1 MEEKQAIVSNEE
13 KQTIV
18 DNKEKQNS
26 TDNLK
31 FTADIDQLRQFAKAY
46 DDIFKLVDLEG
57 NSTKSW
63 TVFNKESLRS
73 YLQNPYSAAS
83 QKNIRDLSR
92 FLSTLSFPLRRLI
105 NYLASLPDFS
115 IYKVIPNISMIEEP
129 DADSVLKD
137 YEDVCRFM
145 RAMDLE
151 LDLFK
156 MLIIAWREDC
166 AYFFPVESEDGTTLL
181 FPLDAQYCKISGVGH
196 NGLYHVAY
204 DFSFFNGTNSFY
216 LNVWPKEFKKKYNA
230 YQKNSS
236 LRWQQLDDARC
247 FKVNLD
253 QPDLVLSPLA
263 SLFESIIDLIDL
275 QSLTSVKDALEIY
288 KLLVMR
294 IPMLNSNNPD
304 DMAIS
309 LTLAK
314 NFYNKALELLPE
326 EIGCILSPMPVDSV
340 SFDKGATSESDAIS
354 DAYSNLMSNAGVS
367 QIMDSSRITGQSA
380 VKASMMCDVMFA
392 TKGLIQQ
399 INAFVNE
406 RIKLKFPNTQMIVK
420 YTDVTA
426 YTKSDRIAEL
436 QKACEFGLPFKLE
449 LAMMLGQDPLE
460 NYAMGWLED
469 QMGLA
474 VTRWTHPLVSSHT
487 ATSKTTDGGAPTKDD
502 GELTDD
508 GEASRDKRDAVQ

>member
-1 MEEKQAIVSNEE
+1 MA
-13 KQTIV
+13 
-18 DNKEKQNS
+18 NKTK
-26 TDNLK
+26 DIK
-31 FTADIDQLRQFAKAY
+31 DVADIEQLKQFAKSY
-46 DDIFKLVDLEG
+46 DDIFKLVDLE
-57 NSTKSW
+57 SSATKTW

-73 YLQNPYSAAS
+73 YLQNPYSTNS
-83 QKNIRDLSR
+83 QTNIRNLSR
-92 FLSTLSFPLRRLI
+92 FLATLSFPLRRLI

-115 IYKVIPNISMIEEP
+115 VYKVIPSISMLEEP
-129 DADSVLKD
+129 DINDILQD
-137 YEDVCRFM
+137 YEEVCKYI

-156 MLIIAWREDC
+156 MLVIAWREDC
-166 AYFFPVESEDGTTLL
+166 AYFYPIEDDDGSMLL
-181 FPLDAQYCKISGVGH
+181 FPLDAQYCKISGVGY

-204 DFSFFNGTNSFY
+204 DFSFFNGSNSFY
-216 LNVWPKEFKKKYNA
+216 LDIWPAEFKKKYNT
-230 YQKNSS
+230 YQKDSTQ
-236 LRWQQLDDARC
+236 RWQQLDDARC
-247 FKVNLD
+247 FKINLD
-253 QPDLVLSPLA
+253 QPDLVMSPLA

-294 IPMLNSNNPD
+294 IPLINSNNPD

-314 NFYNKALELLPE
+314 NFYNKAVELLPD

-340 SFDKGATSESDAIS
+340 SFDKSATSESDAIS

-367 QIMDSSRITGQSA
+367 QIMDSSRLTGQSA

-392 TKGLIQQ
+392 TKGIIQQ
-399 INAFVNE
+399 ISAFVNE
-406 RIKLKFPNTQMIVK
+406 RIKLKFPNTVMTMK

-426 YTKSDRIAEL
+426 YTKSERIAEL

-469 QMGLA
+469 KMGLA
-474 VTRWTHPLVSSHT
+474 ITRWTHPLVSSHT
-487 ATSKTTDGGAPTKDD
+487 AVASSNTGGAPTKDD
-502 GELTDD
+502 DD
-508 GEASRDKRDAVQ
+508 LSDEGAETKDKEKNTK

>member
-1 MEEKQAIVSNEE
+1 MEENTTNIEIE
-13 KQTIV
+13 KT
-18 DNKEKQNS
+18 NK
-26 TDNLK
+26 DDLK
-31 FTADIDQLRQFAKAY
+31 FTADMEQLKQFAKSY
-46 DDIFKLVDLEG
+46 DDIFKLVNLDS
-57 NSTKSW
+57 NTTKTW
-63 TVFNKESLRS
+63 TVFNKENLRS
-73 YLQNPYSAAS
+73 YLQSPYNASS

-115 IYKVIPNISMIEEP
+115 IYKIVPDISMSEEP
-129 DADSVLKD
+129 DFESILKD
-137 YEDVCRFM
+137 YEDVCRFV

-156 MLIIAWREDC
+156 MLVIAWREDC
-166 AYFFPVESEDGTTLL
+166 AYFFPVENEDGSTLL

-196 NGLYHVAY
+196 NGLYRVAY
-204 DFSFFNGTNSFY
+204 DFSFFNGTNGFY
-216 LNVWPKEFKKKYNA
+216 LDVWPQEFKKKYNA
-230 YQKNSS
+230 YQSDSS
-236 LRWQQLDDARC
+236 KRWQQLDEARC

-294 IPMLNSNNPD
+294 IPMLNSSNPD

-314 NFYNKALELLPE
+314 NFYNKAVELLPE
-326 EIGCILSPMPVDSV
+326 EIGCILSPMPVDSI
-340 SFDKGATSESDAIS
+340 SFDKSATSESDAIS

-367 QIMDSSRITGQSA
+367 QIMDSSRLTGQSA

-392 TKGLIQQ
+392 TKGIIQQ
-399 INAFVNE
+399 VNAFVNE
-406 RIKLKFPNTQMIVK
+406 RIKKKFPSTQMIVK

-469 QMGLA
+469 KMGLA

-487 ATSKTTDGGAPTKDD
+487 ATKDSSNGGAPTKSD
-502 GELTDD
+502 GDLTDD
-508 GEASRDKRDAVQ
+508 GEASRDKRDATQ

>member
-1 MEEKQAIVSNEE
+1 MEEKQTNA
-13 KQTIV
+13 
-18 DNKEKQNS
+18 
-26 TDNLK
+26 DNLK
-31 FTADIDQLRQFAKAY
+31 FTADMDQLRQFAKAY
-46 DDIFKLVDLEG
+46 DDIFKLVDLE
-57 NSTKSW
+57 SSSSKTW
-63 TVFNKESLRS
+63 TVFNKENLRS
-73 YLQNPYSAAS
+73 YLQNPYNASS
-83 QKNIRDLSR
+83 QKNIRDLAR

-115 IYKVIPNISMIEEP
+115 VYKVIPNISMIEDP
-129 DADSVLKD
+129 DEDSVLKD
-137 YEDVCRFM
+137 YEEVCRFV

-156 MLIIAWREDC
+156 MLVIAWREDC
-166 AYFFPVESEDGTTLL
+166 AYFFPVENEDGSTLL
-181 FPLDAQYCKISGVGH
+181 FPLDAQYCKVSGVGY

-204 DFSFFNGTNSFY
+204 DFSFFNGSNSFY
-216 LNVWPKEFKKKYNA
+216 LDIWPKEFKQKYTK
-230 YQKNSS
+230 YQSDAT

-247 FKVNLD
+247 FKINLD
-253 QPDLVLSPLA
+253 QPELVLSPLA

-294 IPMLNSNNPD
+294 IPMLNTNNPD

-314 NFYNKALELLPE
+314 NFYNKAVELLPE

-340 SFDKGATSESDAIS
+340 SFDKSATSDSDAIS

-392 TKGLIQQ
+392 TKGIIQQ

-406 RIKLKFPNTQMIVK
+406 RIKLKFPSTQMVFK

-426 YTKSDRIAEL
+426 YTKADRIAEL

-469 QMGLA
+469 KMGLG
-474 VTRWTHPLVSSHT
+474 VTRWIHPLISSHT
-487 ATSKTTDGGAPTKDD
+487 ASATSSDGGAPTKAD
-502 GELTDD
+502 GDLTDD
-508 GEASRDKRDAVQ
+508 GEASRDKRDANG

>member
-1 MEEKQAIVSNEE
+1 MATKTKDLKDV
-13 KQTIV
+13 
-18 DNKEKQNS
+18 
-26 TDNLK
+26 TDIEQLK
-31 FTADIDQLRQFAKAY
+31 QFAKSY
-46 DDIFKLVDLEG
+46 EEIFKLVDLES
-57 NSTKSW
+57 STTKTW
-63 TVFNKESLRS
+63 TVFNKDSLRS
-73 YLQNPYSAAS
+73 YLQNPYSSNS
-83 QKNIRDLSR
+83 QANIRNLSR
-92 FLSTLSFPLRRLI
+92 FLATLSFPLRRLI

-115 IYKVIPNISMIEEP
+115 VYKVIPNISMLEEP
-129 DADSVLKD
+129 DADSILKD
-137 YEDVCRFM
+137 YEEVCKYI

-156 MLIIAWREDC
+156 MLVIAWREDC
-166 AYFFPVESEDGTTLL
+166 AYFYPIEDDDGNTLL
-181 FPLDAQYCKISGVGH
+181 FPLDAQYCKISGVGY

-204 DFSFFNGTNSFY
+204 DFSFFNGSNSFY
-216 LNVWPKEFKKKYNA
+216 LDIWPAEFKKKYNA
-230 YQKNSS
+230 YQKDSTQ
-236 LRWQQLDDARC
+236 RWQQLDDARC
-247 FKVNLD
+247 FKINID
-253 QPDLVLSPLA
+253 QPELVMSPLA

-304 DMAIS
+304 DMALS

-314 NFYNKALELLPE
+314 NFYNKAVELLPE

-340 SFDKGATSESDAIS
+340 SFDKSATSESDAIA

-367 QIMDSSRITGQSA
+367 QIMDSSRLTGQSA

-392 TKGLIQQ
+392 TKGIIQQ

-406 RIKLKFPNTQMIVK
+406 RIKIKFPNTSMTMK

-474 VTRWTHPLVSSHT
+474 ITRWTHPLVSSHT
-487 ATSKTTDGGAPTKDD
+487 AVAGSDTNGAPTKDD
-502 GELTDD
+502 GDLSDEGAET
-508 GEASRDKRDAVQ
+508 RDKEKNAK

>member
-1 MEEKQAIVSNEE
+1 MEEKQTNVE
-13 KQTIV
+13 
-18 DNKEKQNS
+18 
-26 TDNLK
+26 NLK
-31 FTADIDQLRQFAKAY
+31 FAADMDRLRQFAKSY
-46 DDIFKLVDLEG
+46 DDIFQLVDLESS
-57 NSTKSW
+57 STKSW
-63 TVFNKESLRS
+63 TVFNKDNLRT
-73 YLQNPYSAAS
+73 YLQNPYSANS
-83 QKNIRDLSR
+83 QKNIRDLAR

-115 IYKVIPNISMIEEP
+115 VYKVIPNISMIEQP
-129 DADSVLKD
+129 DPNAILQD
-137 YEDVCRFM
+137 YEDVCRFI

-156 MLIIAWREDC
+156 MLVIAWREDC
-166 AYFFPVESEDGTTLL
+166 AYFFPLEDEDGSTLL
-181 FPLDAQYCKISGVGH
+181 FPLDAQYCKVSGVGY
-196 NGLYHVAY
+196 NGLYRVAY
-204 DFSFFNGTNSFY
+204 DFSFFNGANSFY
-216 LNVWPKEFKKKYNA
+216 LDIWPQEFKKKYNA
-230 YQKNSS
+230 YQKDSG

-247 FKVNLD
+247 FKINLD
-253 QPDLVLSPLA
+253 QPELVLSPLA

-314 NFYNKALELLPE
+314 NFYNKAIELLPK

-340 SFDKGATSESDAIS
+340 SFDKSATSESDAIS

-367 QIMDSSRITGQSA
+367 QIMDSSRLTGQSA
-380 VKASMMCDVMFA
+380 VKASMTCDVMFA
-392 TKGLIQQ
+392 TKGIIQQ
-399 INAFVNE
+399 VNAFVNE
-406 RIKLKFPNTQMIVK
+406 RIKKRFPNTQMTVK

-426 YTKSDRIAEL
+426 YTKSERIAEL

-460 NYAMGWLED
+460 NIAMGWLED

-474 VTRWTHPLVSSHT
+474 ITRWVHPLVSSHT
-487 ATSKTTDGGAPTKDD
+487 STANSGDNGAPTKDD
-502 GELTDD
+502 DD
-508 GEASRDKRDAVQ
+508 LSDEGADTRDKEKNAK

>member
-1 MEEKQAIVSNEE
+1 MTDATKDLKDIVNIEQF
-13 KQTIV
+13 K
-18 DNKEKQNS
+18 
-26 TDNLK
+26 
-31 FTADIDQLRQFAKAY
+31 QFAKSY
-46 DDIFKLVDLEG
+46 DEILKLVDLESS
-57 NSTKSW
+57 STKTW
-63 TVFNKESLRS
+63 TVFNKDSLRS
-73 YLQNPYSAAS
+73 YLQNPYSANS
-83 QKNIRDLSR
+83 QANIRNLSR
-92 FLSTLSFPLRRLI
+92 FLATLSFPLRRLI

-115 IYKVIPNISMIEEP
+115 VYKVIPNISMIEEP
-129 DADSVLKD
+129 DADSILQD
-137 YEDVCRFM
+137 YEEVCRYI

-156 MLIIAWREDC
+156 MLMIAWREDC
-166 AYFFPVESEDGTTLL
+166 SYFFPVEDDDGKTLL
-181 FPLDAQYCKISGVGH
+181 FPLDAQYCKISGVGY

-204 DFSFFNGTNSFY
+204 DFSFFNGSNSFY
-216 LNVWPKEFKKKYNA
+216 LDVWPKEFKQKYTK
-230 YQKNSS
+230 YQSDS
-236 LRWQQLDDARC
+236 TLRWQQLDDARC
-247 FKVNLD
+247 FKINLD
-253 QPDLVLSPLA
+253 QPELVISPLA

-294 IPMLNSNNPD
+294 IPMLNSSNPD

-314 NFYNKALELLPE
+314 NFYNKAVELLPP

-340 SFDKGATSESDAIS
+340 SFDKSATSDSDAIS

-367 QIMDSSRITGQSA
+367 QIMDSSRLTGQSA

-392 TKGLIQQ
+392 TKGIIQQ

-406 RIKLKFPNTQMIVK
+406 RIKLKFPNTCMSMK

-426 YTKSDRIAEL
+426 YTKSDRIVEL

-469 QMGLA
+469 KMGLA
-474 VTRWTHPLVSSHT
+474 ITRWTHPLVSSHT
-487 ATSKTTDGGAPTKDD
+487 TSATSDTGGAPTKDD
-502 GELTDD
+502 GDLSDEGAETK
-508 GEASRDKRDAVQ
+508 DKEKNAK

>member
-1 MEEKQAIVSNEE
+1 MA
-13 KQTIV
+13 
-18 DNKEKQNS
+18 NKTK
-26 TDNLK
+26 DIK
-31 FTADIDQLRQFAKAY
+31 DVADIEQLKQFAKSY
-46 DDIFKLVDLEG
+46 DDIFKLVDLE
-57 NSTKSW
+57 SSATKTW

-73 YLQNPYSAAS
+73 YLQNPYSTNS
-83 QKNIRDLSR
+83 QTNIRNLSR
-92 FLSTLSFPLRRLI
+92 FLATLSFPLRRLI

-115 IYKVIPNISMIEEP
+115 VYKVIPNISMLEEP
-129 DADSVLKD
+129 DINDVLQD
-137 YEDVCRFM
+137 YEEVCKYI

-156 MLIIAWREDC
+156 MLVIAWREDC
-166 AYFFPVESEDGTTLL
+166 AYFYPIEDDDGSMLL
-181 FPLDAQYCKISGVGH
+181 FPLDAQYCKISGVGY

-216 LNVWPKEFKKKYNA
+216 LDIWPAEFKKKYNI
-230 YQKNSS
+230 YQKDSTQ
-236 LRWQQLDDARC
+236 RWQQLDDARC
-247 FKVNLD
+247 FKINLD
-253 QPDLVLSPLA
+253 QPDLVMSPLA

-294 IPMLNSNNPD
+294 IPLINSNNPD

-314 NFYNKALELLPE
+314 NFYNKAVELLPD

-340 SFDKGATSESDAIS
+340 SFDKSATSESDAIS

-367 QIMDSSRITGQSA
+367 QIMDSSRLTGQSA

-392 TKGLIQQ
+392 TKGIIQQ
-399 INAFVNE
+399 VNAFVNE
-406 RIKLKFPNTQMIVK
+406 RIKLKFPNTVMTMK

-469 QMGLA
+469 KMGLA
-474 VTRWTHPLVSSHT
+474 ITRWTHPLVSSHT
-487 ATSKTTDGGAPTKDD
+487 AAAVSDTGGAPTKDD
-502 GELTDD
+502 GDLSDEGAETK
-508 GEASRDKRDAVQ
+508 DKEKNVK

>member
-1 MEEKQAIVSNEE
+1 MEEKQTNVE
-13 KQTIV
+13 
-18 DNKEKQNS
+18 
-26 TDNLK
+26 NLK
-31 FTADIDQLRQFAKAY
+31 FTANMDELRQFAKAY
-46 DDIFKLVDLEG
+46 DDIFKLVDLE
-57 NSTKSW
+57 SSATKTW
-63 TVFNKESLRS
+63 TVFNKENLRS
-73 YLQNPYSAAS
+73 YLQNPYSANS
-83 QKNIRDLSR
+83 QKNIRDLAR

-115 IYKVIPNISMIEEP
+115 VYKVIPNISMLEEP
-129 DADSVLKD
+129 DGESVLKD
-137 YEDVCRFM
+137 YEEVCRYI
-145 RAMDLE
+145 RTMDLE

-166 AYFFPVESEDGTTLL
+166 AYFFPVEDEDGSTLL
-181 FPLDAQYCKISGVGH
+181 FPLDAQYCKVSGVGY

-204 DFSFFNGTNSFY
+204 DFSFFNGANSFY
-216 LNVWPKEFKKKYNA
+216 LDIWPQEFKKKYNA
-230 YQKNSS
+230 YQKDSN

-247 FKVNLD
+247 FKINLD
-253 QPDLVLSPLA
+253 QPELVISPLA

-314 NFYNKALELLPE
+314 NFYNKAVELLPP

-340 SFDKGATSESDAIS
+340 SFDKSSTRESDAIS

-367 QIMDSSRITGQSA
+367 QIMDSSRLTGQSA
-380 VKASMMCDVMFA
+380 VKASMLCDVMFA
-392 TKGLIQQ
+392 TKGIMQQ

-406 RIKLKFPNTQMIVK
+406 RIKLKFPNTNMVMK
-420 YTDVTA
+420 YMDVTA
-426 YTKSDRIAEL
+426 YTKSERIAEL

-469 QMGLA
+469 KMGLA
-474 VTRWTHPLVSSHT
+474 ITRWTHPLVSSHT
-487 ATSKTTDGGAPTKDD
+487 ATSNSKDNGAPTKDD
-502 GELTDD
+502 DD
-508 GEASRDKRDAVQ
+508 LSDEGAETRDKEKNAK

>member
-1 MEEKQAIVSNEE
+1 MATTTK
-13 KQTIV
+13 
-18 DNKEKQNS
+18 D
-26 TDNLK
+26 LK
-31 FTADIDQLRQFAKAY
+31 DVTNIEQLKQFAKSY
-46 DDIFKLVDLEG
+46 DEIFQLVDLES
-57 NSTKSW
+57 STTKTW
-63 TVFNKESLRS
+63 TVFNKDSLRS
-73 YLQNPYSAAS
+73 YLQNPYSANS
-83 QKNIRDLSR
+83 QANIRNLSR
-92 FLSTLSFPLRRLI
+92 FLATLSFPLRRLI

-115 IYKVIPNISMIEEP
+115 VYKVIPNISMLEEP
-129 DADSVLKD
+129 DADSILKD
-137 YEDVCRFM
+137 YEEVCRYI

-156 MLIIAWREDC
+156 MLVIAWREDC
-166 AYFFPVESEDGTTLL
+166 AYFYPIEDDDGNTLL
-181 FPLDAQYCKISGVGH
+181 FPLDAQYCKISGVGY

-204 DFSFFNGTNSFY
+204 DLSFFNGSNSFY
-216 LNVWPKEFKKKYNA
+216 LDIWPAEFKKKYNT
-230 YQKNSS
+230 YQKDSTQ
-236 LRWQQLDDARC
+236 RWQQLDDARC
-247 FKVNLD
+247 FKINVD
-253 QPDLVLSPLA
+253 QPELVMSPLA

-304 DMAIS
+304 DMALS
-309 LTLAK
+309 LSLAK
-314 NFYNKALELLPE
+314 NFYNKAVELLPE

-340 SFDKGATSESDAIS
+340 SFDKSATSESDAIA

-367 QIMDSSRITGQSA
+367 QIMDSSRLTGQSA

-392 TKGLIQQ
+392 TKGVIQQ

-406 RIKLKFPNTQMIVK
+406 RIKLKFPNTQMVMK

-426 YTKSDRIAEL
+426 YTKSERIAEL

-474 VTRWTHPLVSSHT
+474 VTRWIHPLKSSHIAGVGSET
-487 ATSKTTDGGAPTKDD
+487 GGAPTKDD
-502 GELTDD
+502 DD
-508 GEASRDKRDAVQ
+508 LSDEGADTRDKEKNAK

>member
-1 MEEKQAIVSNEE
+1 MADKT
-13 KQTIV
+13 K
-18 DNKEKQNS
+18 D
-26 TDNLK
+26 LK
-31 FTADIDQLRQFAKAY
+31 DIANIDQFKQFAKSY
-46 DDIFKLVDLEG
+46 DEIFKLVDLES
-57 NSTKSW
+57 STTKTW
-63 TVFNKESLRS
+63 TVFNKDNLRT
-73 YLQNPYSAAS
+73 YLQNPYTTNS
-83 QKNIRDLSR
+83 QTNIRNLSR
-92 FLSTLSFPLRRLI
+92 FLATLSFPLRRLI

-115 IYKVIPNISMIEEP
+115 VYKVIPNISMIETP
-129 DADSVLKD
+129 DANSVLQD
-137 YEDVCRFM
+137 YEEVCRYI

-156 MLIIAWREDC
+156 MLVIAWREDC
-166 AYFFPVESEDGTTLL
+166 AYFFPVEDDDGNTLL
-181 FPLDAQYCKISGVGH
+181 FPLDAQYCKISGVGY

-204 DFSFFNGTNSFY
+204 DFSFFNGSNSFY
-216 LNVWPKEFKKKYNA
+216 LDIWPSEFKKKYNV
-230 YQKNSS
+230 YQKDSTQ
-236 LRWQQLDDARC
+236 RWQQLDDARC
-247 FKVNLD
+247 FKVNID
-253 QPDLVLSPLA
+253 QPELVMSPLA

-294 IPMLNSNNPD
+294 IPLLDNNNPD

-314 NFYNKALELLPE
+314 NFYNKAVEMLPD

-340 SFDKGATSESDAIS
+340 SFDKSATSDSDAIS

-367 QIMDSSRITGQSA
+367 QIMDSSRLTGQSA

-392 TKGLIQQ
+392 TKGIIQQ

-406 RIKLKFPNTQMIVK
+406 RIKLKFPNTIMTMK

-426 YTKSDRIAEL
+426 YTKSERISEL
-436 QKACEFGLPFKLE
+436 QKACEFGLPFKIE

-474 VTRWTHPLVSSHT
+474 VTRWVHPLISSHT
-487 ATSKTTDGGAPTKDD
+487 AAASSSTGGAPTKDD
-502 GELTDD
+502 GDLSDD
-508 GEASRDKRDAVQ
+508 GEASRDKRDSVG

>member
-1 MEEKQAIVSNEE
+1 MADTVK
-13 KQTIV
+13 
-18 DNKEKQNS
+18 D
-26 TDNLK
+26 LK
-31 FTADIDQLRQFAKAY
+31 DIADIEQLKQFAKSY
-46 DDIFKLVDLEG
+46 DEIFKLVDLESS
-57 NSTKSW
+57 STKTW
-63 TVFNKESLRS
+63 TVFNKDSLRS
-73 YLQNPYSAAS
+73 YLQNPYSSNS
-83 QKNIRDLSR
+83 QANLRNLSR
-92 FLSTLSFPLRRLI
+92 FLATLSFPLRRLI

-115 IYKVIPNISMIEEP
+115 VYKVIPNISMLEDPDEE
-129 DADSVLKD
+129 SILRD
-137 YEDVCRFM
+137 YEEVCRYI

-156 MLIIAWREDC
+156 MLVIAWREDC
-166 AYFFPVESEDGTTLL
+166 AYFFPIENDDGSTLL
-181 FPLDAQYCKISGVGH
+181 FPLDAQYCKISGVGY

-204 DFSFFNGTNSFY
+204 DFSFFNGSNSFY
-216 LNVWPKEFKKKYNA
+216 LDVWPKEFKKKYNA
-230 YQKNSS
+230 YQNDST

-253 QPDLVLSPLA
+253 QPELVISPLA

-314 NFYNKALELLPE
+314 NFYNKAVELLPP

-340 SFDKGATSESDAIS
+340 SFDKSATSESDAIS

-380 VKASMMCDVMFA
+380 VKASMLCDVMFA
-392 TKGLIQQ
+392 TKGVIQQ

-406 RIKLKFPNTQMIVK
+406 RIKLKFPNTNMTMK

-426 YTKSDRIAEL
+426 YTKSERIAEL

-469 QMGLA
+469 KMGLA
-474 VTRWTHPLVSSHT
+474 ITRWVHPLVSSHT
-487 ATSKTTDGGAPTKDD
+487 AGANSTDNGAPTKDD
-502 GELTDD
+502 DD
-508 GEASRDKRDAVQ
+508 LSDEGAKTRDKEKNAK

>member
-1 MEEKQAIVSNEE
+1 MA
-13 KQTIV
+13 
-18 DNKEKQNS
+18 NKTK
-26 TDNLK
+26 DIK
-31 FTADIDQLRQFAKAY
+31 DVADIEQLKQFAKSY
-46 DDIFKLVDLEG
+46 DDIFKLVDLE
-57 NSTKSW
+57 SSATKTW

-73 YLQNPYSAAS
+73 YLQNPYSTNS
-83 QKNIRDLSR
+83 QTNIRNLSR
-92 FLSTLSFPLRRLI
+92 FLATLSFPLRRLI

-115 IYKVIPNISMIEEP
+115 VYKVIPNISMLEEP
-129 DADSVLKD
+129 DINDVLHD
-137 YEDVCRFM
+137 YEEVCKYI

-156 MLIIAWREDC
+156 MLVIAWREDC
-166 AYFFPVESEDGTTLL
+166 AYFYPIEDDDGSMLL
-181 FPLDAQYCKISGVGH
+181 FPLDAQYCKISGVGY

-204 DFSFFNGTNSFY
+204 DFSFFNGSNSFY
-216 LNVWPKEFKKKYNA
+216 LDIWPAEFKKKYNA
-230 YQKNSS
+230 YQKDSTQ
-236 LRWQQLDDARC
+236 RWQQLDDARC
-247 FKVNLD
+247 FKINLD
-253 QPDLVLSPLA
+253 QPDLVMSPLA

-294 IPMLNSNNPD
+294 IPLINSNNPD

-314 NFYNKALELLPE
+314 NFYNKAVELLPD

-340 SFDKGATSESDAIS
+340 SFDKSATSESDAIS

-367 QIMDSSRITGQSA
+367 QIMDSSRLTGQSA

-392 TKGLIQQ
+392 TKGIIQQ
-399 INAFVNE
+399 VNAFVNE
-406 RIKLKFPNTQMIVK
+406 RIKLKFPNTMMTLK

-469 QMGLA
+469 KMGLA
-474 VTRWTHPLVSSHT
+474 ITRWTHPLVSSHT
-487 ATSKTTDGGAPTKDD
+487 AAVGSDTGGAPTKDD
-502 GELTDD
+502 GDLSDEGAETK
-508 GEASRDKRDAVQ
+508 DKEKNAK

>member
-1 MEEKQAIVSNEE
+1 MEEKKNNAE
-13 KQTIV
+13 
-18 DNKEKQNS
+18 
-26 TDNLK
+26 NLK
-31 FTADIDQLRQFAKAY
+31 FTADMDQLRQFAKAY
-46 DDIFKLVDLEG
+46 DDIFKLVDLESS
-57 NSTKSW
+57 STKSW
-63 TVFNKESLRS
+63 TVFNKDNLRS
-73 YLQNPYSAAS
+73 YLQNPYSANS

-115 IYKVIPNISMIEEP
+115 VYKVIPNISMLEEP
-129 DADSVLKD
+129 DADSILKD
-137 YEDVCRFM
+137 YEEVCRFV

-156 MLIIAWREDC
+156 MLVIAWREDC
-166 AYFFPVESEDGTTLL
+166 AYFFPVENEDGSTLL
-181 FPLDAQYCKISGVGH
+181 FPLDAQYCKVSGVGY

-204 DFSFFNGTNSFY
+204 DFSFFNGSNSFY
-216 LNVWPKEFKKKYNA
+216 LDIWPKEFKKKYTA
-230 YQKNSS
+230 YQNDSS

-247 FKVNLD
+247 FKINLD
-253 QPDLVLSPLA
+253 QPELVLSPLA

-314 NFYNKALELLPE
+314 NFYNKAVELLPP

-340 SFDKGATSESDAIS
+340 SFDKSATSESDAIS

-367 QIMDSSRITGQSA
+367 QIMDSSRLTGQSA
-380 VKASMMCDVMFA
+380 VKASMTCDVMFA
-392 TKGLIQQ
+392 TKGIIQQ
-399 INAFVNE
+399 VNAFVNE
-406 RIKLKFPNTQMIVK
+406 RIKIRFPSTQMIVK

-426 YTKSDRIAEL
+426 YTKSERIAEL

-469 QMGLA
+469 KMGLA
-474 VTRWTHPLVSSHT
+474 ITRWVHPLVSSHT
-487 ATSKTTDGGAPTKDD
+487 ATSTSDNGGAPTKDD
-502 GELTDD
+502 DD
-508 GEASRDKRDAVQ
+508 LSDEGAETRDKEKNAK

>member
-1 MEEKQAIVSNEE
+1 M
-13 KQTIV
+13 T
-18 DNKEKQNS
+18 DTTKE
-26 TDNLK
+26 LK
-31 FTADIDQLRQFAKAY
+31 DIADIEQLKQFAKSY
-46 DDIFKLVDLEG
+46 DEIFQLIDLESS
-57 NSTKSW
+57 STKTW
-63 TVFNKESLRS
+63 TVFNKDSLRS
-73 YLQNPYSAAS
+73 YLQNPYSANS
-83 QKNIRDLSR
+83 QTNIRNLSR
-92 FLSTLSFPLRRLI
+92 FLATLSFPLRRLI

-115 IYKVIPNISMIEEP
+115 VYKVVPNISMLEEP
-129 DADSVLKD
+129 NFEDVLKD
-137 YEDVCRFM
+137 YEEVCKYI

-151 LDLFK
+151 LDVFK
-156 MLIIAWREDC
+156 MLVIAWREDC
-166 AYFFPVESEDGTTLL
+166 AYFFPLEDDDGNTLL
-181 FPLDAQYCKISGVGH
+181 FPLDAQYCKISGVGY

-204 DFSFFNGTNSFY
+204 DFSFFNGSNSFY
-216 LNVWPKEFKKKYNA
+216 LDVWPAEFKKKYNA
-230 YQKNSS
+230 YQKNSN

-247 FKVNLD
+247 FKINLD
-253 QPDLVLSPLA
+253 QPELVMSPLA

-314 NFYNKALELLPE
+314 NFYNKAVDLLPP

-340 SFDKGATSESDAIS
+340 SFDKSATSDSDAIS

-367 QIMDSSRITGQSA
+367 QIMDSSRLTGQSA

-392 TKGLIQQ
+392 TKGVIQQ
-399 INAFVNE
+399 VNAFVNE
-406 RIKLKFPNTQMIVK
+406 RIKLKFPNTVMTVK

-426 YTKSDRIAEL
+426 YTKSERIAEL

-469 QMGLA
+469 KMGLA

-487 ATSKTTDGGAPTKDD
+487 AAASSDTGGAPTKDD
-502 GELTDD
+502 DD
-508 GEASRDKRDAVQ
+508 LSDEGADTRDKEKNAK

>member
-1 MEEKQAIVSNEE
+1 MEEKKTNVE
-13 KQTIV
+13 
-18 DNKEKQNS
+18 
-26 TDNLK
+26 NLK
-31 FTADIDQLRQFAKAY
+31 FTADMDQLRQFAKAY
-46 DDIFKLVDLEG
+46 DDIFQLVDLESS
-57 NSTKSW
+57 STKTW
-63 TVFNKESLRS
+63 TVFNKDNLRS
-73 YLQNPYSAAS
+73 YLQNPYSANS
-83 QKNIRDLSR
+83 QKNIRDLAR

-115 IYKVIPNISMIEEP
+115 VYKVIPNISMIEEP
-129 DADSVLKD
+129 DADSILKD
-137 YEDVCRFM
+137 YEDVCRFIK
-145 RAMDLE
+145 AMDLE

-166 AYFFPVESEDGTTLL
+166 AYFFPLEDEDGSTLL
-181 FPLDAQYCKISGVGH
+181 FPLDAQYCKVSGIGY

-204 DFSFFNGTNSFY
+204 DFSFFNGSNSFY
-216 LNVWPKEFKKKYNA
+216 LDVWPKEFKTKYNA
-230 YQKNSS
+230 YQKDSS

-247 FKVNLD
+247 FKINLD

-314 NFYNKALELLPE
+314 NFYNKAVELLPE

-340 SFDKGATSESDAIS
+340 SFDKSATSESDAIS

-367 QIMDSSRITGQSA
+367 QIMDSTRLTGQSA

-392 TKGLIQQ
+392 TKGIIQQ

-406 RIKLKFPNTQMIVK
+406 RIKLKFPNTQMVMK

-426 YTKSDRIAEL
+426 YTKSERIAEL

-487 ATSKTTDGGAPTKDD
+487 AGSNSDTNGAPTKDD
-502 GELTDD
+502 DD
-508 GEASRDKRDAVQ
+508 LSDEGANTRDKEKNAK

>member
-1 MEEKQAIVSNEE
+1 MEEKQINTE
-13 KQTIV
+13 
-18 DNKEKQNS
+18 
-26 TDNLK
+26 NLK
-31 FTADIDQLRQFAKAY
+31 FTANMEQLRQYAQAY
-46 DDIFKLVDLEG
+46 DEVFKLVDLESS
-57 NSTKSW
+57 STKTW
-63 TVFNKESLRS
+63 TVFNKENLRS
-73 YLQNPYSAAS
+73 YLQNPYNTSS
-83 QKNIRDLSR
+83 QKNIRDLAR

-115 IYKVIPNISMIEEP
+115 VYKVIPNISMLEDP
-129 DADSVLKD
+129 DGDSVLKD
-137 YEDVCRFM
+137 YEDVCRFV

-156 MLIIAWREDC
+156 MLVIAWREDC
-166 AYFFPVESEDGTTLL
+166 AYFFPVEDEDGSTLL
-181 FPLDAQYCKISGVGH
+181 FPLDAQYCKVSGVGY

-216 LNVWPKEFKKKYNA
+216 LDIWPKEFKQKYTK
-230 YQKNSS
+230 YQADSS

-247 FKVNLD
+247 FKINLD
-253 QPDLVLSPLA
+253 QPELVLSPLA

-314 NFYNKALELLPE
+314 NFYNKAVELLPE

-340 SFDKGATSESDAIS
+340 SFDKNATSDTDAIS

-367 QIMDSSRITGQSA
+367 QIMDSSRLTGQSA
-380 VKASMMCDVMFA
+380 VKASMLCDVMFA
-392 TKGLIQQ
+392 TKGIIQQ

-406 RIKLKFPNTQMIVK
+406 RIKLKFPSTQMIFK

-426 YTKSDRIAEL
+426 YTKADRIAEL

-487 ATSKTTDGGAPTKDD
+487 ASAGSSDGGAPTKDD
-502 GELTDD
+502 GDLSDD
-508 GEASRDKRDAVQ
+508 GEASRDKRDAIG

>member
-1 MEEKQAIVSNEE
+1 MADTTKDLKDIRNFEE
-13 KQTIV
+13 
-18 DNKEKQNS
+18 
-26 TDNLK
+26 LK
-31 FTADIDQLRQFAKAY
+31 QFAKSY
-46 DDIFKLVDLEG
+46 DEIFKLVDLES
-57 NSTKSW
+57 STTKTW
-63 TVFNKESLRS
+63 TVFNKDSLRS
-73 YLQNPYSAAS
+73 YLQNPYSANS
-83 QKNIRDLSR
+83 QANIRDLSR
-92 FLSTLSFPLRRLI
+92 FLATLSFPLRRLI

-115 IYKVIPNISMIEEP
+115 VYKVIPNISMVEEP
-129 DADSVLKD
+129 NFEDVLQD
-137 YEDVCRFM
+137 YEEVCRYI

-156 MLIIAWREDC
+156 MLVVAWREDC
-166 AYFFPVESEDGTTLL
+166 AYFFPVEDEDGSTLL
-181 FPLDAQYCKISGVGH
+181 FPLDAKYCKISGVGY

-216 LNVWPKEFKKKYNA
+216 LDIWPAEFKKKYNV
-230 YQKNSS
+230 YQKDSTQ
-236 LRWQQLDDARC
+236 RWQQLDDARC
-247 FKVNLD
+247 FKINID
-253 QPDLVLSPLA
+253 QPDLVISPLA

-294 IPMLNSNNPD
+294 IPMLNSNSPD

-314 NFYNKALELLPE
+314 NFYNKAVELLPE

-340 SFDKGATSESDAIS
+340 SFDKSATSDSDAIS

-367 QIMDSSRITGQSA
+367 QIMDSSRLTGQSA

-392 TKGLIQQ
+392 TKGIIQQ
-399 INAFVNE
+399 ISAFVNE
-406 RIKLKFPNTQMIVK
+406 RIKLKFPNTIMTMK

-460 NYAMGWLED
+460 NFAMGWLED
-469 QMGLA
+469 KMGLA

-487 ATSKTTDGGAPTKDD
+487 AAATSSDGGAPTKDD
-502 GELTDD
+502 GDLSDEGAET
-508 GEASRDKRDAVQ
+508 RDKEKNAK

>member
-1 MEEKQAIVSNEE
+1 MEENKTNIET
-13 KQTIV
+13 KQT
-18 DNKEKQNS
+18 NK
-26 TDNLK
+26 DDLK
-31 FTADIDQLRQFAKAY
+31 FTADMDQLRQFAKTY
-46 DDIFKLVDLEG
+46 DDIFQLVNLES
-57 NSTKSW
+57 NTTKTW
-63 TVFNKESLRS
+63 TVFNKENLRS
-73 YLQNPYSAAS
+73 YLQSPYNASS

-115 IYKVIPNISMIEEP
+115 IYKVIPDISMAEAP
-129 DADSVLKD
+129 DAKSVLKD
-137 YEDVCRFM
+137 YEEVCRFV

-156 MLIIAWREDC
+156 MLVIAWREDC
-166 AYFFPVESEDGTTLL
+166 AYFFPVESEDGSTLL

-196 NGLYHVAY
+196 NGLYRVAY

-216 LNVWPKEFKKKYNA
+216 LDVWPQEFKKKYNA
-230 YQKNSS
+230 YQSDSS
-236 LRWQQLDDARC
+236 KRWQQLDEARC

-263 SLFESIIDLIDL
+263 SLFESIIDLVDL
-275 QSLTSVKDALEIY
+275 QSLTSVKDALQIY

-294 IPMLNSNNPD
+294 IPMLDSSNPD

-314 NFYNKALELLPE
+314 NFYNKATELLPE
-326 EIGCILSPMPVDSV
+326 EIGCILSPMPVDSI
-340 SFDKGATSESDAIS
+340 SFDKNATSDSDAIS

-367 QIMDSSRITGQSA
+367 QIMDSSRLSGQSA

-392 TKGLIQQ
+392 TKGIIQQ
-399 INAFVNE
+399 VNAFVNE
-406 RIKLKFPNTQMIVK
+406 RVKIKFPSTQMVVK

-426 YTKSDRIAEL
+426 YTKSDRIAAL

-449 LAMMLGQDPLE
+449 LAMLLGQDPLE

-474 VTRWTHPLVSSHT
+474 VTRWIHPLVSSHT
-487 ATSKTTDGGAPTKDD
+487 ATKEGSEGGAPTKND
-502 GELTDD
+502 GDLTDE

>member
-1 MEEKQAIVSNEE
+1 MEEKQTNVE
-13 KQTIV
+13 
-18 DNKEKQNS
+18 
-26 TDNLK
+26 NLK
-31 FTADIDQLRQFAKAY
+31 FTANMDELRQFAKAY
-46 DDIFKLVDLEG
+46 DDIFQLVDLESS
-57 NSTKSW
+57 STKTW
-63 TVFNKESLRS
+63 TVFNKENLRS
-73 YLQNPYSAAS
+73 YLQNPYSANS
-83 QKNIRDLSR
+83 QKNIRDLAR

-105 NYLASLPDFS
+105 NYLASRPDFS
-115 IYKVIPNISMIEEP
+115 VYKVIPNISMLEDPDEE
-129 DADSVLKD
+129 SVLKD
-137 YEDVCRFM
+137 YEEVCRFV
-145 RAMDLE
+145 RTMDLE

-156 MLIIAWREDC
+156 MLVIAWREDC
-166 AYFFPVESEDGTTLL
+166 AYFFPVEDEDGSTLL
-181 FPLDAQYCKISGVGH
+181 FPLDAQYCKVSGVGY

-216 LNVWPKEFKKKYNA
+216 LDIWPQEFKKKYNA
-230 YQKNSS
+230 YQKDSN

-247 FKVNLD
+247 FKINLD

-314 NFYNKALELLPE
+314 NFYNKAVELLPP

-340 SFDKGATSESDAIS
+340 SFDKSATSESDAIS

-367 QIMDSSRITGQSA
+367 QIMDSSRLTGQSA
-380 VKASMMCDVMFA
+380 VKASMTCDVMFA
-392 TKGLIQQ
+392 TKGIIQQ

-406 RIKLKFPNTQMIVK
+406 RIKLKFPSTQMLFK

-426 YTKSDRIAEL
+426 YTKADRISEL

-469 QMGLA
+469 KMGLA
-474 VTRWTHPLVSSHT
+474 VTRWTHPLISSHT
-487 ATSKTTDGGAPTKDD
+487 AVAGSDTGGAPTKDD
-502 GELTDD
+502 GDLSDEGAETK
-508 GEASRDKRDAVQ
+508 DKEKNTK